1 MRRVY
6 KQITLYVARE
16 FLLSFSV
23 AFLFFFFVFFVNQM
37 LLMAEQVLTK
47 RVGAWQV
54 FLLVL
59 YSLPAIV
66 ALSFPFASL
75 VGALMA
81 VGRYLR
87 RTR

>member
-6 KQITLYVARE
+6 TQITLYVARE

-54 FLLVL
+54 FCSSSIRSRPLLRFRFRL
-59 YSLPAIV
+59 LPW
-66 ALSFPFASL
+66 SEP
-75 VGALMA
+75 
-81 VGRYLR
+81 
-87 RTR
+87 